1 MKTKEDAVVV
11 KEKIE
16 MWWWRRKNYR
26 NVVVV
31 VVVEKTI
38 ENVGV
43 VAVWLCYSRSCVEIN
58 FECGLDVGLTKGRYG
73 VDVVQGK

>member
-1 MKTKEDAVVV
+1 
-11 KEKIE
+11 
-16 MWWWRRKNYR
+16 MWWWWWLWR
-26 NVVVV
+26 
-31 VVVEKTI
+31 KTI